1 MTEKIMLRVTAPYH
15 AADGSVIYGP
25 GDLLEADAEVPQ
37 GVTYAKV
44 IADVPDAPPAPE
56 KPAAKAAKT

>member
-1 MTEKIMLRVTAPYH
+1 MTDKIMLRVTAPYH

-25 GDLLEADAEVPQ
+25 GDLLDADADVPQ

-44 IADVPDAPPAPE
+44 IADVPDPPAPE
-56 KPAAKAAKT
+56 KPAAKTAKG